1 MKKKNAS
8 IPSIPSIPIPTLLT
22 VLALALAAASPACL
36 ALPAPPA
43 PLAPI
48 APSIAGDYLEART
61 ADVYTGACFANS
73 EVNLTGKEAVVAWRV
88 RRGSW
93 QGVPVDGLAVAAA
106 VRASATLGD
115 PFANPLPA
123 HAVVMVDQR
132 ATPAQRQ
139 ALLGFARA
147 MAGDLLSEVVRVESV
162 PIDFRVSDPKQP
174 PAHAGHAEHAG
185 QVDHAAH
192 LAASGQAHQP
202 VAASLRAGEWI
213 ELSTRGL
220 SHDDQICG
228 NEELYYPPLTATTAA
243 VPAVTVVYGYSG
255 PGLGKTWSSPGKR
268 SAFVGQFAL

>member
-1 MKKKNAS
+1 MKKKKTT
-8 IPSIPSIPIPTLLT
+8 IPSIRLSALLT
-22 VLALALAAASPACL
+22 VLAIALAPASPACL
-36 ALPAPPA
+36 ALTAQAPPA
-43 PLAPI
+43 PLVPSP
-48 APSIAGDYLEART
+48 PSIAGDYLEART

-88 RRGSW
+88 RQGSW
-93 QGVPVDGLAVAAA
+93 QGVPVDGLAVVAA

-147 MAGDLLSEVVRVESV
+147 MAGDLLSQVVRVESA
-162 PIDFRVSDPKQP
+162 PIDFRVSDRKQP
-174 PAHAGHAEHAG
+174 PAHAGHAEHAD
-185 QVDHAAH
+185 QAQHAAH
-192 LAASGQAHQP
+192 LAASGQAQAQP
-202 VAASLRAGEWI
+202 VVASLRAGEWI

-228 NEELYYPPLTATTAA
+228 NEELYYPPLTATTSA